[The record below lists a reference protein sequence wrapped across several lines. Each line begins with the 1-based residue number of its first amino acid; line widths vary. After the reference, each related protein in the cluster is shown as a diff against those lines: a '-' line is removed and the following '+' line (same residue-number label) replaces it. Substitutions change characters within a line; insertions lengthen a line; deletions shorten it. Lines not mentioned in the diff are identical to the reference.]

1 MHGSSEDLSWES
13 FGVALTRLRGAAG
26 FTVRQLAERS
36 RDLDG
41 TGVTSGYISRLSHD
55 TDRPSPI
62 AIERL
67 AHALDVAPQYF
78 LAYRL
83 AQARSELDECGP
95 AGVEGAARQ
104 LRIYTA
110 AAATDRE

>member
-1 MHGSSEDLSWES
+1 MPGSSDDLSWES

-26 FTVRQLAERS
+26 YTVRKLAERS

-55 TDRPSPI
+55 MDRPSPI

-67 AHALDVAPQYF
+67 AHALGVPPRYF

-95 AGVEGAARQ
+95 AGVKGAARQ
-104 LRIYTA
+104 LRAYTA
-110 AAATDRE
+110 ATKTDRT